1 MTYYES
7 DRGVAEYLLLHY
19 GTEQDLSP
27 LAPVPPG
34 SLDFPARCV
43 SELLDPARVPAG
55 ARGLDVGCAV
65 GRASFELARHCR
77 EVTGLDFSHAFVAT
91 ATRLAR
97 DGAVRAAVADEGDL
111 TRELEFRVPAD
122 LPRDRVTFRQG
133 DAMDLPPDCDGADVV
148 LAANLICRL
157 REPHRFLDR
166 LPALVKPGGQLLLTT
181 PCTWLEDYTPRDLWI
196 GARDGTTTRD
206 ALVARLSADFDLCA
220 EKNLPFLIREHARK
234 FQWSIALG
242 TAWVRRG

>member
-19 GTEQDLSP
+19 GAEPDLSP
-27 LAPVPPG
+27 HAPVPPG

-43 SELLDPARVPAG
+43 SELLDPARVPAA
-55 ARGLDVGCAV
+55 ARALDVGCAV

-91 ATRLAR
+91 ATRLAQ
-97 DGAVRAAVADEGDL
+97 DGAVRASVADEGDL
-111 TRELEFRVPAD
+111 TRDLEFHVPPA
-122 LPRDRVTFRQG
+122 LPRARVTFRQG
-133 DAMDLPPDCDGADVV
+133 DAMHLPAECDGADVV

-157 REPHRFLDR
+157 REPQRFLDR
-166 LPALVKPGGQLLLTT
+166 LPALVTPGGQLLLTT
-181 PCTWLEDYTPRDLWI
+181 PCTWLEEYTPRDLWI

-206 ALVARLSADFDLCA
+206 ALMERLSPDFELRL
-220 EKNLPFLIREHARK
+220 ETNLPFLIREHARK
-234 FQWSIALG
+234 FQWSVALG
-242 TAWVRRG
+242 TAWVRR